1 MTKLIALSDFYQS
14 IADGQGYFP
23 PLEAFLLS
31 ICPQQL
37 SADCLCFAV
46 YCPGP
51 IDYQLVQDA
60 EICLESALNYPH
72 VVLSLQPGPQASID
86 WQDQSV
92 KLQNWLRRHAILVG
106 GLEEKLWARGSL
118 ESLDAHKL
126 VWQLPQSSFAI
137 LQAQENSWFLDFWQ
151 ATGLPGITASL
162 VSDLSSASLRDRV
175 LEKLESNENQ
185 AQALHN
191 PLTFAPGPAETG
203 PSDQAW
209 SEGGPK
215 AFYRKRGK
223 KASKP
228 GEGLLYGKKRQDK
241 LPLVSLKDLSM
252 ETDHVRCQGWVQ
264 DLESKALKSGSF
276 ILRFILAHDHHALC
290 CVLYLQEE
298 EAVTLA
304 SQLKGQFVEIA
315 AYIEWN
321 ERFEQDFQAKVQT
334 IEPLAC
340 PVSTRQ
346 DHAAEKRVELHIHS
360 KLSAKD
366 ACSNPADIVKK
377 AAEFGQEAVA
387 LTDHGVVQG
396 FPEAFDAVQ
405 KLAKSGTHMKLIY
418 GMEGYLVEDGPAV
431 FMAPEQKIEDRC
443 QALASLAVIYDDL
456 EKPPHDR
463 EIFGFLAYKEAFDP
477 QGETATPQAGQSL
490 LRFLAPSSPDQ
501 ARVLSTRFPGVS
513 QEDLLDARTGLSE
526 LADFLKSAA
535 LLTTQGLDDLQ
546 SLRYQGF
553 RGAKTSSHIKFNPCY
568 LDMALLQDLQL
579 SWQEGLEEPGE
590 ALEEA
595 AQDFRAQRDY
605 QDADL
610 LADQSAITQQL
621 KAQVDLFKAYYK
633 ASGADSWSAFN
644 ATCGHLDQDKLK
656 ANKAKRYHIILLAND
671 DLGLYHLYRLVS
683 LSHLEFFYFKP
694 RIPRSKLKYFRAGLS
709 LGSACV
715 AGEIFTHVIQSY
727 QDYQGDLEAAAQ
739 ALAEPGLLALA
750 QFYDYLEIQPLDNNQ
765 FLLRREGTGIQSRED
780 LKNLNRLVLRW
791 AEAAGVPV
799 CATCDSHFLDPA
811 DDIYREIVM
820 SDMGF
825 EDEIPA
831 PLYFRTTEEMLEEF
845 SYLGEDLARQ
855 VVIDNTQAIAQRVE
869 EDMRPFP
876 AGNYPPVIRTSEEE
890 LKHLAETHAQ
900 AMYGRHGAL
909 PPDIADRLDK
919 ELNSV
924 ISNGYAVMYYI
935 AHKLVKKSNADG
947 YIVGSRGSVGSS
959 LLATFCGIS
968 EVNPLPPHYIC
979 PHCHYYEPDA
989 TGNYGSGFDLPP
1001 KICPEC
1007 GSPLNRDGQDIPF
1020 ATFLGFEGD
1029 KQPDIDLNFSGEYQ
1043 AEAHAYLEEM
1053 FGEDH
1058 TYRAGTTSGYAT
1070 KQSLALVRNFCEQSG
1085 LNLGLNNMKQ
1095 LAKGIEGVKVST
1107 GQHPG
1112 GIVVLPEDR
1121 EIYDFTPI
1129 QYPANR
1135 QDKGIITTHFDFH
1148 ALDETI
1154 LKIDALGHDDPTML
1168 KMLSDIT
1175 GVDINDIP
1183 IPDERVMELFRSTAA
1198 IGIQPE
1204 DSTIG
1209 SATIGLPEVGTMLA
1223 RDMIKETQPQSF
1235 YDLVQLSGLS
1245 HGTGVWKGN
1254 AQDLIREGICTINE
1268 VIGCRDSIMTR
1279 LIYSGL
1285 PSKVAFTIMET
1296 VRKGRPL
1303 KEEQIQMMRDHEVP
1317 EWYIESCR
1325 KIQYLFPKAHA
1336 AAYSISTQRVA
1347 YFKVYYPEAFYCA
1360 WFTVRAEDFSRDLH
1374 LLPADIIKENRRKAR
1389 ENFSRIEKKD
1399 IKSFYILELVEEM
1412 QARGIDFLPL
1422 DLSES
1427 AAHEFTSPG
1436 PGQIRPP
1443 LDIITGISTGMAQE
1457 IVRAREAGGPFQ
1469 TIDDLESRAGI
1480 GPAAVENLRVT
1491 GVLDGLPES
1500 SQLSF
1505 FDLAGSGASV
1515 QSAGL

>member
-1 MTKLIALSDFYQS
+1 MSQLIALSDFYQS
-14 IADGQGYFP
+14 IADGPGSFP

-37 SADCLCFAV
+37 PGDCLCFSV

-51 IDYQLVQDA
+51 IDYQQVQDA
-60 EICLESALNYPH
+60 EISLENALDYPH
-72 VVLSLQPGPQASID
+72 VVLGLQLGPQAKID
-86 WQDQSV
+86 WSAQKD
-92 KLQNWLRRHAILVG
+92 KLQNWLRRHAVRVG
-106 GLEEKLWARGSL
+106 KLEEKLWARGSL
-118 ESLDAHKL
+118 ETIDDQKL
-126 VWQLPQSSFAI
+126 VWQLPQSSLAI
-137 LQAQENSWFLDFWQ
+137 LQAQENSWFVDFWQ
-151 ATGLPGITASL
+151 EAGLPGIAPSL
-162 VSDLSSASLRDRV
+162 VADMSSDSLSDRV
-175 LEKLESNENQ
+175 REKLESNENE
-185 AQALHN
+185 AQATHN
-191 PLTFAPGPAETG
+191 PVTFLPGPVEPG
-203 PSDQAW
+203 PGDLPG
-209 SEGGPK
+209 SEPGPGSY
-215 AFYRKRGK
+215 YRRR
-223 KASKP
+223 SPRSTKP

-264 DLESKALKSGSF
+264 DLESKALKSGSY
-276 ILRFILAHDHHALC
+276 ILRFILANGHHALC

-298 EAVTLA
+298 EALTLTG
-304 SQLKGQFVEIA
+304 QLKGQYVEIS

-334 IEPLAC
+334 IEPLTC
-340 PVSTRQ
+340 PLPSRR
-346 DHAAEKRVELHIHS
+346 DMAEDKRVELHIHS

-366 ACSNPADIVKK
+366 ACSNPADIVQK
-377 AAEFGQEAVA
+377 AAEFGQEAIA

-396 FPEAFDAVQ
+396 FPEAFDAQQ
-405 KLAKSGTHMKLIY
+405 KLAKAGTEIKLIY
-418 GMEGYLVEDGPAV
+418 GMEGYLVEDGPTV
-431 FMAPEQKIEDRC
+431 FLAPEQKIEDSC
-443 QALASLAVIYDDL
+443 QALASLALLYDDL
-456 EKPPHDR
+456 DKKPQDR
-463 EIFGFLAYKEAFDP
+463 EIYGFLAYKEAFQP
-477 QGETATPQAGQSL
+477 QARAEGLADQGPAGAGQILFRLLTPQD
-490 LRFLAPSSPDQ
+490 PDQ
-501 ARVLSTRFPGVS
+501 AQALRDRFPQLAETDWV
-513 QEDLLDARTGLSE
+513 DAHTGFKE
-526 LADFLKSAA
+526 LADFLKSTA
-535 LLTTQGLDDLQ
+535 LLTTQGLTDLQ

-553 RGAKTSSHIKFNPCY
+553 RGEKTAAHLKFNPCY
-568 LDMALLQDLQL
+568 LDMALLQTLDLA
-579 SWQEGLEEPGE
+579 WQENFICPSQDLDQAG
-590 ALEEA
+590 
-595 AQDFRAQRDY
+595 QDFRKQRTY
-605 QDADL
+605 REQDL
-610 LADQSAITQQL
+610 LDNQEQVRQDL
-621 KAQVDLFKAYYK
+621 KAQIDLFKAYYA
-633 ASGADSWSAFN
+633 ASGASSWSDFN
-644 ATCGHLDQDKLK
+644 AACGHLDQDQLK
-656 ANKAKRYHIILLAND
+656 ANKARRYHIILLAND

-683 LSHLEFFYFKP
+683 LSHLEYFYFKP

-715 AGEIFTHVIQSY
+715 AGEIFSEVIRAY
-727 QDYQGDLEAAAQ
+727 TDCHGDLETAGRD
-739 ALAEPGLLALA
+739 LAKPASQELAR
-750 QFYDYLEIQPLDNNQ
+750 FYDYLEIQPLDNNQ
-765 FLLRREGTGIQSRED
+765 FLLRGDNTAIRSRED
-780 LKNLNRLVLRW
+780 LQNLNRLVLQW
-791 AEAAGVPV
+791 ADAAGVPV
-799 CATCDSHFLDPA
+799 CATCDSHFLDPE

-845 SYLGEDLARQ
+845 SYLGEETARQ
-855 VVIDNTQAIAQRVE
+855 VVVENTQAVATRVE
-869 EDMRPFP
+869 EGMRPFP
-876 AGNYPPVIRTSEEE
+876 AGNYPPVIHTSEEE
-890 LKHLAETHAQ
+890 LKNLAETQAQ
-900 AMYGRHGAL
+900 ALYGREGVL

-979 PHCHYYEPDA
+979 PHCHYYEPDS
-989 TGNYGSGFDLPP
+989 TGNYGSGFDLPA
-1001 KICPEC
+1001 KLCPEC

-1053 FGEDH
+1053 FGQDH
-1058 TYRAGTTSGYAT
+1058 TYRAGTTSAYAS
-1070 KQSLALVRNFCEQSG
+1070 KQSLALVRNYCEQSG

-1129 QYPANR
+1129 QYPANK

-1168 KMLSDIT
+1168 KMLSDLT

-1198 IGIQPE
+1198 IGIKPE

-1254 AQDLIREGICTINE
+1254 AQDLIREGTCTINE

-1285 PSKVAFTIMET
+1285 ASKDAFTIMET

-1303 KEEQIQMMRDHEVP
+1303 KEEQIQLMRDHEVP

-1360 WFTVRAEDFSRDLH
+1360 WFTVRAGDFSRDMH
-1374 LLPADIIKENRRKAR
+1374 LLPPDIIKENRRKAR

-1399 IKSFYILELVEEM
+1399 EKAFYILELVEEM
-1412 QARGIDFLPL
+1412 QARGINFLPL
-1422 DLSES
+1422 DLVES

-1457 IVRAREAGGPFQ
+1457 IVKARKQGGPFQ
-1469 TIDDLESRAGI
+1469 TIEDLESRAGI

-1491 GVLDGLPES
+1491 GILDGLPES
-1500 SQLSF
+1500 SQLSL
-1505 FDLAGSGASV
+1505 FDLAGPS
-1515 QSAGL
+1515 L